1 MVALELLNVLE
12 RRGVRLTVVGGQLI
26 ARAPLG
32 AVTPELSAQIQAQKD
47 DLLEVLQEG
56 KGGTLQ
62 PLPEPLVR
70 LVQAAVGNHLNRPA
84 FLPSGMVS
92 NLGDYVLSCAA
103 LYACRCDP
111 DKQVQD
117 LWVARGMW
125 VV

>member
-1 MVALELLNVLE
+1 MVALELLDVLE
-12 RRGVRLTVVGGQLI
+12 QRGVRLTVDGGRLV
-26 ARAPLG
+26 ARAPWG

-47 DLLEVLQEG
+47 ELLKAIQDG
-56 KGGTLQ
+56 TGGTLP

-70 LVQAAVGNHLNRPA
+70 LVQAAVGNHLDRPA

-111 DKQVQD
+111 DKQVRD
-117 LWVARGMW
+117 LWAARGAW
-125 VV
+125 AV